1 MLNSVEAFAVHHW
14 LAITLVL
21 VWLLMNAI
29 QAMPSPD
36 TSSGKGYKWLFG
48 FAHLIAANGPRLVAT
63 LFPAFASKFPF
74 LSGRTNGGGT
84 GTIQSPQNPTV
95 GVGTRPGGI

>member
-1 MLNSVEAFAVHHW
+1 MLATIQTFVVHHW
-14 LAITLVL
+14 LGITLFS

-36 TSSGKGYKWLFG
+36 ASSGKGYRWLFG
-48 FAHLIAANGPRLVAT
+48 FAHLLAANGPRLVAT

-74 LSGRTNGGGT
+74 LGKNGT
-84 GTIQSPQNPTV
+84 TTIQAPQPPPT
-95 GVGTRPGGI
+95 P